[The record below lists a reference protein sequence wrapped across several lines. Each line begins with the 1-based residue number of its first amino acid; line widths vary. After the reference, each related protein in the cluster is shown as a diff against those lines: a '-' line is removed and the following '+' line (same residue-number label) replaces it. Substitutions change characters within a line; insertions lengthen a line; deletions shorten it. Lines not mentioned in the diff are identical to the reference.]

1 MTIPQGCATIIHTM
15 DMIILLH
22 TTTNGTIDFIYGAE
36 GIMGINYNGAVY
48 LFRKNVFG
56 DVTHIYDTEGKLKA
70 RYTYDK
76 LDRLISESMA
86 NTIKAQKF

>member
-1 MTIPQGCATIIHTM
+1 MVDPKHRGFPF
-15 DMIILLH
+15 LE
-22 TTTNGTIDFIYGAE
+22 TNSYGTIDFIYGAE
-36 GIMGINYNGAVY
+36 GIMGINHNGTVY

>member
-1 MTIPQGCATIIHTM
+1 
-15 DMIILLH
+15 
-22 TTTNGTIDFIYGAE
+22 
-36 GIMGINYNGAVY
+36 MGINRNGAVY

-86 NTIKAQKF
+86 NTIRAQKF